1 MHTSDELHPL
11 QESAQRDS
19 TISARYFFASTI
31 GALLCI
37 TGTATQ
43 EEILAYA

>member
-1 MHTSDELHPL
+1 MHNSDELHPL

-19 TISARYFFASTI
+19 TISARCFFASAV
-31 GALLCI
+31 GAVLCI

-43 EEILAYA
+43 EEILAYT